1 MASEGAE
8 CSLVSRNREQ
18 LLLLIG
24 LVALSFNLRP
34 AASSVGPVVGA
45 LNDDLGMS
53 PTTAGVLTTLPVLCF
68 ALFGALAPWCARV
81 IGAHRVMLIALGLS
95 TLGLWGRSVA
105 DNSVVFILATI
116 PPLAGMA
123 TANVLLP
130 SLIKRHFPTRI
141 GLLTAIYTTMLAI
154 GMTMASALTVPI
166 GEASGS
172 WRYGIA
178 IWGLTAFVAA
188 LPWIGL
194 IGHDVH
200 PDAGQR
206 RSVGFSDVSHTR
218 LGWMMA
224 GYFGF
229 QSLHAYAIFGWMPE
243 IFGDAGYSASNA
255 GLLLALTTS
264 VSIPVSFVLPRA
276 GGAPG
281 QPDAD
286 RGQPRHLLR
295 DRLHRPAAVAK
306 RGSYRMVLADRSG
319 HWRIPTRTHPDRA
332 AFGDARRHRRS
343 VELHSKRGLPDR
355 GNRAVHD
362 GSFVRRQW
370 FVDTP
375 ASHADRL
382 RDSSALDRPP
392 SRKTTTRRGP
402 TPPQGRGPDLRDA
415 HAGGVRT
422 IKVVAGPKPA
432 RS

>member
-264 VSIPVSFVLPRA
+264 VSIPVSFVLPGLAVRRDNQTPIVVSLAICYVIGYTGLLLWPSEGAIAWCLLIGLGTGAFPLVLTLIGLRSATPDGTA
-276 GGAPG
+276 GLSSFTQSVGYLIAGIGPFMMGALYDVSGSWTLP
-281 QPDAD
+281 
-286 RGQPRHLLR
+286 LLM
-295 DRLHRPAAVAK
+295 LIGFVIPLLWTGLQVAK
-306 RGSYRMVLADRSG
+306 PQLVEDQLRPKAEA
-319 HWRIPTRTHPDRA
+319 RT
-332 AFGDARRHRRS
+332 
-343 VELHSKRGLPDR
+343 
-355 GNRAVHD
+355 
-362 GSFVRRQW
+362 
-370 FVDTP
+370 
-375 ASHADRL
+375 
-382 RDSSALDRPP
+382 
-392 SRKTTTRRGP
+392 
-402 TPPQGRGPDLRDA
+402 
-415 HAGGVRT
+415 
-422 IKVVAGPKPA
+422 
-432 RS
+432 